1 MNYIFISGCV
11 SDVFWSEFL
20 LILYSE
26 SWQLVAEKE
35 VCSGVKYTGK
45 GELTS
50 VEDCAEA
57 CTEVATM
64 FAFGT
69 NDYDLDM
76 CDNTGNCPCYCY
88 DGANDDGT
96 CIQNHN
102 NGFRLYRYEKN
113 KNGKRF
119 SLKLINYSQLSSILT
134 ILSMIKY

>member
-1 MNYIFISGCV
+1 MLTDWELVGDKKECAGAEIFQNNFPTIGECAASCH
-11 SDVFWSEFL
+11 
-20 LILYSE
+20 
-26 SWQLVAEKE
+26 
-35 VCSGVKYTGK
+35 GK
-45 GELTS
+45 S
-50 VEDCAEA
+50 S
-57 CTEVATM
+57 M

-119 SLKLINYSQLSSILT
+119 SLKLINYSQLSSI
-134 ILSMIKY
+134 YNAH